1 MTQMHALPDSRDT
14 SARPSVHLVSGDLF
28 GALEAQLSPHAKHAY
43 ETYLIAFWR
52 EGNDMTVGDMR
63 RAIRALYGDAVD
75 RELEQHF
82 EDRRQAVCPRSP
94 NKQMSN
100 SDPEKT
106 P

>member
-1 MTQMHALPDSRDT
+1 M
-14 SARPSVHLVSGDLF
+14 SGDLF

-94 NKQMSN
+94 NN
-100 SDPEKT
+100 D
-106 P
+106 

>member
-52 EGNDMTVGDMR
+52 EGNDMTVGDVR

-82 EDRRQAVCPRSP
+82 EDRRQAVYPRSP
-94 NKQMSN
+94 NTKITHE
-100 SDPEKT
+100 PLGAR
-106 P
+106 